1 MFQGTNAFVPLRPD
15 NPEGYLLHHMESNHL
30 YGKHLIMGVVSAV
43 AAVAAVS
50 GKSAEDVFAKAF
62 HNGKRLPIQV

>member
-1 MFQGTNAFVPLRPD
+1 
-15 NPEGYLLHHMESNHL
+15 MESNHL